1 MSLGCV
7 GQDLDEFGF
16 SRLRIPSE
24 VDLFP
29 VQGAVKVAALG
40 FVDAGDLPAEH
51 FLNFLGKLQTSL
63 SRSGIFGHFMPPEKS
78 NLGMIPGMTA
88 PLRGGNSA
96 HSWLLSQK

>member
-40 FVDAGDLPAEH
+40 FVDTGDLPAEH
-51 FLNFLGKLQTSL
+51 FLNFLGKL
-63 SRSGIFGHFMPPEKS
+63 
-78 NLGMIPGMTA
+78 
-88 PLRGGNSA
+88 
-96 HSWLLSQK
+96 